1 VTAKTQ
7 LFIRAN
13 LVPRGWNQRESG
25 RTITRAITLVSL
37 SCTLLE
43 DGTNPPVFRSDNLAR
58 HSLARQMANQPSDV
72 LESLV
77 RVAVDPCRVGT
88 EPISL
93 LRGTPS
99 GEQVYAGWP
108 WPVLAKPARVAP
120 VRRPWLFSICRQ
132 RRVTA

>member
-1 VTAKTQ
+1 VAAKTQ

-25 RTITRAITLVSL
+25 RTIARAITLVNL

-43 DGTNPPVFRSDNLAR
+43 DGASPPVFRSDNQALL
-58 HSLARQMANQPSDV
+58 SLARQMANQPSDV
-72 LESLV
+72 LEGLV

-88 EPISL
+88 EPVGL

-99 GEQVYAGWP
+99 GDQPYAGWP
-108 WPVLAKPARVAP
+108 WPVLVKPARVAP